1 MRIHCL
7 QHVPF
12 EDAANIALWAQRR
25 GFSLT
30 HSLMGEAP
38 LPAHRDYDFLAIM
51 GGPMNIYEHDRFPWL
66 AEEKAFIRQA
76 IDAGKIIL
84 GVCLGAQLISDV
96 LGGPVTRN
104 PHREIGWFPVRRTE
118 AARRSPLAAWP
129 DEVLAFHWHG
139 DTFAIAPGARLLASS
154 DACRHQAFLWG
165 DRVVG
170 LQFHIEYSRDSIER
184 MIAHCSDELQ
194 PGPFV
199 QSADELLPS
208 DAMLARTTSLL
219 EAFLDALTQ
228 RQPH

>member
-30 HSLMGEAP
+30 HGLMGEAP

-66 AEEKAFIRQA
+66 VEEKAFIRQA

-199 QSADELLPS
+199 QSADALIPS
-208 DAMLARTTSLL
+208 DTMLARTTSLL
-219 EAFLDALTQ
+219 ENLLDALTQ
-228 RQPH
+228 RQSP

>member
-25 GFSLT
+25 RFSLVLG
-30 HSLMGEAP
+30 LMGQTP
-38 LPAHRDYDFLAIM
+38 LPAHDEYDFLAIM

-76 IDAGKIIL
+76 IDGGKIVL

-104 PHREIGWFPVRRTE
+104 RHREIGWFPVRLTE
-118 AARRSPLAAWP
+118 AARQSPLAAWP

-154 DACRHQAFLWG
+154 DACPHQAFLWG

-170 LQFHIEYSRDSIER
+170 LQFHIEYSRESIER
-184 MIAHCSDELQ
+184 MIAHCADELQ

-208 DAMLARTTSLL
+208 VAAARRTEELLAK
-219 EAFLDALTQ
+219 FLDALVQ
-228 RQPH
+228 RAH

>member
-12 EDAANIALWAQRR
+12 EDAANIALWARR
-25 GFSLT
+25 RRFSLV
-30 HSLMGEAP
+30 HGLMGRTP
-38 LPAHRDYDFLAIM
+38 LPAHDEYDFLAIM

-66 AEEKAFIRQA
+66 VEEKAFIRQA
-76 IDAGKIIL
+76 IDCGKIVL

-104 PHREIGWFPVRRTE
+104 RHREIGWFPVRLTE
-118 AARRSPLAAWP
+118 AARQSPLAAWP

-154 DACRHQAFLWG
+154 DACPHQAFLWG

-170 LQFHIEYSRDSIER
+170 LQFHIEYSRESIER
-184 MIAHCSDELQ
+184 MIAHCADELQ

-208 DAMLARTTSLL
+208 VAAARRTEELLA
-219 EAFLDALTQ
+219 EFLDALVQ
-228 RQPH
+228 RAH